1 VYLACYLTLIIFYAG
16 CLIIWTSKLQLQSQ
30 AALSTVEAKYMARSL
45 LLWDKF
51 PIMFLLKDTR
61 ETHASYNVFED
72 NSRALEL
79 AHLPKLLSHIKHINM
94 ARRFSTLLHKVKYT
108 T

>member
-1 VYLACYLTLIIFYAG
+1 
-16 CLIIWTSKLQLQSQ
+16 
-30 AALSTVEAKYMARSL
+30 MARSL

-79 AHLPKLLSHIKHINM
+79 AHLPKLLSHIKHEDSLLFSIKL
-94 ARRFSTLLHKVKYT
+94 STLLSYVHISYT
-108 T
+108 IHNYINPSITGTLYYYATTIV